1 MPREVGARKQQIL
14 QALAQELESNPGSR
28 ITTAQLAKSV
38 GVSEAALYRHF
49 PSKARMFESLIAFAE
64 ETVFGLAQRALRD
77 EPCASRRCAHLLR
90 ILVGFAARNPGIT
103 RVLCGEP
110 LVGEHERL
118 RARVGQFFDRC
129 ETQLKQVL
137 REYEGVPGQRLA
149 VPVPVAANLMTCF
162 AEGRL
167 AQFCRTGFG
176 RAPDEGFERHWL
188 ALELAV
194 FGPTSGQSPRIAA
207 RTVADSSPLS
217 PSAAHADADPQAGL
231 TDERSLRAHDP
242 C

>member
-149 VPVPVAANLMTCF
+149 VVTAALGLG
-162 AEGRL
+162 AEHQAGTDETTVQRH
-167 AQFCRTGFG
+167 RTGAAIAGAAAFLG
-176 RAPDEGFERHWL
+176 AGEAEPAAQCVEQRLVRRAEKL
-188 ALELAV
+188 A
-194 FGPTSGQSPRIAA
+194 RIAVDRGGDGDGLHFEPPA
-207 RTVADSSPLS
+207 RA
-217 PSAAHADADPQAGL
+217 
-231 TDERSLRAHDP
+231 
-242 C
+242 